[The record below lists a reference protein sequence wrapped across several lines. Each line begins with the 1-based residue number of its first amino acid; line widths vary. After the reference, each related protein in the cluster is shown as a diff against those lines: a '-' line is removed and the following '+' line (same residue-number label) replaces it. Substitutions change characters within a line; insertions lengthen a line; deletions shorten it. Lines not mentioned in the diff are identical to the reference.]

1 MNSNQELSSQELAD
15 LKSAKN
21 QLENPMFLIK
31 LTNIVGNIIE
41 KAYSQLPQ
49 KYLDK
54 VGKVTKTVL
63 MDSLGILVSNMD
75 SNYISSPKNFLHK
88 GMVTFTGIIGGFFG
102 FVALPF
108 ELPITTGL
116 MLRSIIDIA
125 RSKGFNIN
133 DMDTKLSCLEVL
145 ALGGKSKSD
154 DFSESAYY
162 TVRIALAAEMKA
174 ATDYLM
180 KKEVTDQSAPAIINF
195 ISKIAARFGIIVS
208 DEAMAKSIPIIGSAS
223 GGAINLA
230 FITHFQQM
238 AEGHFTVLSLEKKYG
253 KEKIKEIYNKL

>member
-1 MNSNQELSSQELAD
+1 MLTNYELAE
-15 LKSAKN
+15 LRTAKK
-21 QLENPMFLIK
+21 QLENPMFFIK
-31 LTNIVGNIIE
+31 LTNLVGNVIE
-41 KAYSQLPQ
+41 KAYSQIPQ

-54 VGKVTKTVL
+54 IGKVTKTVL
-63 MDSLGILVSNMD
+63 MDSLDLLVSNMD
-75 SNYISSPKNFLHK
+75 SNYKSEPKNFMHK
-88 GMVTFTGIIGGFFG
+88 SLVTLIGLGGGLIGIF
-102 FVALPF
+102 ALPV
-108 ELPITTGL
+108 ELPVTTGL
-116 MLRSIIDIA
+116 MMRSIVDIA

-133 DMDTKLSCLEVL
+133 DMSTKLVCLEVL
-145 ALGGKSKSD
+145 ALGGKSETD

-162 TVRIALAAEMKA
+162 SVRIALAAEIKA

-208 DEAMAKSIPIIGSAS
+208 DEAMAKSIPIIGSVS

-238 AEGHFTVLSLEKKYG
+238 AEGHFTILSLEKKYG